1 MNLHVPL
8 VLEAKLT
15 HLAVQT
21 GRTVDQVARDLLA
34 NSMDH
39 DEWFRS
45 EVEKG
50 RVASCEE
57 QAARA
62 R

>member
-50 RVASCEE
+50 RVASREE
-57 QAARA
+57 QVARA

>member
-50 RVASCEE
+50 RVASREE